1 MATGSPSGFCERRE
15 RGEGSLVAR
24 SYGIYR
30 VARFV
35 SYGIRRSV
43 SVHLANTFGYG
54 G

>member
-1 MATGSPSGFCERRE
+1 MRE
-15 RGEGSLVAR
+15 GRGEKGVWLRDLMVF
-24 SYGIYR
+24 IV